1 MPQRQPLSY
10 ADYALVRFDT
20 PENWMIITALLTFD
34 GRLELDELSAIV
46 ERFMLPQRRFRQ
58 RLAPPRLPGGRP
70 YWEDDQS
77 FKLSRHI
84 TPIRTTLSADPRL
97 LEDLASRLMSV
108 GLDFYRPP
116 WQFYL
121 VERYGTG
128 SALLMRF
135 HHSLADGASLVKMLF
150 SLTRPQP
157 IDIFETDPVTPS
169 VQPDMPFSPNG
180 TEPGIRQVLGRLG
193 RSGLSLL
200 VDDERRQET
209 LRWGGDLFS
218 AVAELFTSQPDSSS
232 ALRGKIGEAKRLTWS
247 APVPLETLRRIGEV
261 YYCTIN
267 DVLLSAMTGALR
279 RYLGYNGDSDGEEA
293 ESLPVLHG
301 MVPVDMRRDARRV
314 RCTPSW
320 ARPSA
325 SRWATRWGRRC
336 SSCRWAS
343 PIRSTACR

>member
-20 PENWMIITALLTFD
+20 PENWMIITALLTFE
-34 GRLELDELSAIV
+34 GRLELEELSAIV

-97 LEDLASRLMSV
+97 LEELASRLMSV

-121 VERYGTG
+121 VERYGEG

-157 IDIFETDPVTPS
+157 IDIVR
-169 VQPDMPFSPNG
+169 NR
-180 TEPGIRQVLGRLG
+180 PGNSGR
-193 RSGLSLL
+193 
-200 VDDERRQET
+200 
-209 LRWGGDLFS
+209 
-218 AVAELFTSQPDSSS
+218 AA
-232 ALRGKIGEAKRLTWS
+232 
-247 APVPLETLRRIGEV
+247 
-261 YYCTIN
+261 
-267 DVLLSAMTGALR
+267 
-279 RYLGYNGDSDGEEA
+279 
-293 ESLPVLHG
+293 
-301 MVPVDMRRDARRV
+301 
-314 RCTPSW
+314 
-320 ARPSA
+320 
-325 SRWATRWGRRC
+325 
-336 SSCRWAS
+336 
-343 PIRSTACR
+343 